1 MLVSRH
7 SLLQRGVS
15 PTLALATPQHV
26 VVLPASLVPA
36 PLATSLG
43 WESAQVR
50 RTLARESFRLDDTGA
65 LNEFTL
71 RLQNRQERLL
81 EIRRAQFEA
90 EQRLYVAGEAQK
102 DRDSQQES
110 VLKRM
115 SELQAD
121 LGLARAQYEISRALA
136 SPENDTLMTPDN
148 PTLIAA
154 EVAKL
159 QAGQLRAA
167 IQVDPK
173 TGVRRARV
181 LWPSSAAPRNVRVL
195 YAASR
200 DALKELCDTLETQI
214 RRAET
219 DAEATRVERANQREE
234 DIRKQ
239 VNQRLEGIRA
249 QNESRGLPFDQE
261 DSLGKTLLA
270 EALPTRRAS
279 VPTSALPSPPPLRLP
294 SPPLSPTLTAE
305 RRPVRA
311 LQEEVRAAVLDEAAR
326 RGIQVRFSPAPGV
339 PDRTAEFAN
348 WIKVAL
354 P

>member
-1 MLVSRH
+1 MGRH
-7 SLLQRGVS
+7 PLLQSGAS
-15 PTLALATPQHV
+15 P
-26 VVLPASLVPA
+26 SLVLSAPTHRIVFPAPLTPA
-36 PLATSLG
+36 PLAASSG

-50 RTLARESFRLDDTGA
+50 RTLARESFKLDDTGA
-65 LNEFTL
+65 LNEFTR
-71 RLQNRQERLL
+71 RLQNRQQRLL

-90 EQRLYVAGEAQK
+90 EQRLRVAGEAQQ
-102 DRDSQQES
+102 DRDTQREA
-110 VLKRM
+110 VLQRM

-121 LGLARAQYEISRALA
+121 LGLARAQYEISRVLA
-136 SPENDTLMTPDN
+136 SPDNDTLMTPDN

-159 QAGQLRAA
+159 KAGQLRAA

-200 DALKELCDTLETQI
+200 DALKELCETLETQI

-219 DAEATRVERANQREE
+219 EAEATRIERANQREE

-249 QNESRGLPFDQE
+249 QNESRGLQLDQE
-261 DSLGKTLLA
+261 DSLSKTLLA

-279 VPTSALPSPPPLRLP
+279 VPTPAVSPLPPLRLP
-294 SPPLSPTLTAE
+294 SPSPNLILTAE
-305 RRPVRA
+305 RRPVRV